1 MALQNVYPQKQASYL
16 KDTTDFIKLSK
27 AHIVCET
34 CVANILM
41 ARIEQAILKQNKEK
55 PLVGKR
61 FIDDIFLYMGHK
73 KEESQW
79 ESQCLPPY
87 NQVYWWSI
95 RNRNYI
101 LGHIGVQGRTIR
113 ERKNPRWAY
122 VFEAYWEISVHTLQQ
137 LSPREGGGGGSYDVL
152 YGEAPLESW
161 GVSFSGFRYIKGWR
175 FH

>member
-61 FIDDIFLYMGHK
+61 FIDDIFLCMRHK
-73 KEESQW
+73 KEEG
-79 ESQCLPPY
+79 QCLPPY

-122 VFEAYWEISVHTLQQ
+122 VFEAYWEISVHTLQPVSYTH
-137 LSPREGGGGGSYDVL
+137 LTLPTNREV
-152 YGEAPLESW
+152 
-161 GVSFSGFRYIKGWR
+161 
-175 FH
+175 